1 MVALSLSSE
10 PSIVSLVMVIGRMVL
25 SISCKADLT
34 ESKLPTRLTRKVI
47 GLATG
52 NWISSALLTPDLL
65 EPEPELE
72 LDELLDE
79 LELELDEL
87 DEPDELS
94 DSVVS
99 TLICSMVTPDLDKIL
114 FCSDEL
120 SATLS
125 SSVGKASITT

>member
-25 SISCKADLT
+25 SISCRADLT

-52 NWISSALLTPDLL
+52 NWISSALLTPDLP
-65 EPEPELE
+65 EPEPELELE

-79 LELELDEL
+79 LELELDELDEL

-99 TLICSMVTPDLDKIL
+99 TLICSIVTPDLDKI
-114 FCSDEL
+114 
-120 SATLS
+120 
-125 SSVGKASITT
+125 

>member
-10 PSIVSLVMVIGRMVL
+10 PSIVSLVIVIGRMVL
-25 SISCKADLT
+25 SISCRADLT

-52 NWISSALLTPDLL
+52 NWTLSALLTPDLL
-65 EPEPELE
+65 ELDP
-72 LDELLDE
+72 DELSD
-79 LELELDEL
+79 ELELDEL

-99 TLICSMVTPDLDKIL
+99 TLICSIVTPDLDKIL
-114 FCSDEL
+114 F
-120 SATLS
+120 
-125 SSVGKASITT
+125 

>member
-25 SISCKADLT
+25 SISCRADLT

-52 NWISSALLTPDLL
+52 NWTSSALLTPDL
-65 EPEPELE
+65 PELE

-87 DEPDELS
+87 DELDELS

-99 TLICSMVTPDLDKIL
+99 TLICSIVTPDLDKIL
-114 FCSDEL
+114 F
-120 SATLS
+120 
-125 SSVGKASITT
+125 

>member
-10 PSIVSLVMVIGRMVL
+10 PSIVSLVMVIGRIVL

-65 EPEPELE
+65 EPELE
-72 LDELLDE
+72 LDELLDELELE

-114 FCSDEL
+114 F
-120 SATLS
+120 
-125 SSVGKASITT
+125 

>member
-25 SISCKADLT
+25 SMSCKADLT

-65 EPEPELE
+65 EPELE
-72 LDELLDE
+72 PDELLDE

-87 DEPDELS
+87 DESDELS

-99 TLICSMVTPDLDKIL
+99 TLICSIVTPDLDKIL
-114 FCSDEL
+114 F
-120 SATLS
+120 
-125 SSVGKASITT
+125 

>member
-10 PSIVSLVMVIGRMVL
+10 PSIVSLVIVIGRMVL

-52 NWISSALLTPDLL
+52 NWISSALLTPDL
-65 EPEPELE
+65 PE

-99 TLICSMVTPDLDKIL
+99 TLICSIVTPDLDKIL

>member
-25 SISCKADLT
+25 SISCRADLT

-65 EPEPELE
+65 EPE
-72 LDELLDE
+72 LDELLDYLELE

-87 DEPDELS
+87 DESDELS

-99 TLICSMVTPDLDKIL
+99 TLICSIVTPDLDKIL
-114 FCSDEL
+114 FWSDEL

>member
-25 SISCKADLT
+25 SISCRADLT

-99 TLICSMVTPDLDKIL
+99 TLICSMVTPNLDKIL
-114 FCSDEL
+114 F
-120 SATLS
+120 
-125 SSVGKASITT
+125 

>member
-65 EPEPELE
+65 EPELE
-72 LDELLDE
+72 PDELLDE

-114 FCSDEL
+114 F
-120 SATLS
+120 
-125 SSVGKASITT
+125 